1 MSAATGSN
9 RVIERDLVV
18 IGGGPAGLAAAI
30 AAREAGGDV
39 LLIERDR
46 ILGGILNQCIHDGF
60 GLHRFGE
67 ALSGPEYAGRF
78 ISRLRELDVP
88 VMQNTIVLGLSRD
101 RRLLVSRL
109 GELQEI
115 RARAVILAMGC
126 RERTRGALS
135 IPGHRPSGV
144 YTAGAA
150 QNFVN
155 MENIMPGSR
164 ICILGSGD
172 IGLIMARRMTL
183 EGAKVEAVFELLPW
197 SSGLPRNIRQ
207 CLVDYGIPLFLSTTV
222 VDIVG
227 MGRLEGVR
235 VAQVDEQR
243 RPVEGTERFV
253 PCDTLLLS
261 VGLIPENELAREA
274 GISLSPITGGALVD
288 ADCMTDVPGIFSCGN
303 ALHVHD
309 LVDRVS
315 EEAERAGRA
324 AAAYVSGALPK
335 ADAPVAVRPG
345 AGVRYV
351 MPDHVSVPKVISG
364 PEKITLAF
372 RVTEPRRDGVVRL
385 TTDDGVVLKEEKHPR
400 LHPAEMVWA
409 SLDLSQFEEM
419 KRSGKTLEVSA
430 S

>member
-1 MSAATGSN
+1 MSAATGN
-9 RVIERDLVV
+9 KKIIERDLVV

-30 AAREAGGDV
+30 AAREAGCDA

-88 VMQNTIVLGLSRD
+88 VMRNTIVLGLSRD
-101 RRLLVSRL
+101 RKLLVSRL

-115 RARAVILAMGC
+115 RAGAVVLAMGC

-155 MENIMPGSR
+155 MENIMPGKR
-164 ICILGSGD
+164 VCILGSGD

-207 CLVDYGIPLFLSTTV
+207 CLVDYDIPLFLSTTV

-227 MGRLEGVR
+227 MGRLEGVKT
-235 VAQVDEQR
+235 AQVDDQR

-274 GISLSPITGGALVD
+274 GISLSPITGGPLVD
-288 ADCMTDVPGIFSCGN
+288 ANCMTDVPGIFSCGN

-315 EEAERAGRA
+315 DEAERAGRA
-324 AAAYVSGALPK
+324 AAAWASGSLNAGG
-335 ADAPVAVRPG
+335 ATVAVRPSG
-345 AGVRYV
+345 GVRYV
-351 MPDHVSVPKVISG
+351 MPDHVSVPNVISG
-364 PEKITLAF
+364 LEKITLAF

-385 TTDDGVVLKEEKHPR
+385 MTSCGKMLKEEKHPR
-400 LHPAEMVWA
+400 LHPAEMVWTQ
-409 SLDLSQFEEM
+409 LGLSEFGEM
-419 KRSGKTLEVSA
+419 KRSGNTLEVSA